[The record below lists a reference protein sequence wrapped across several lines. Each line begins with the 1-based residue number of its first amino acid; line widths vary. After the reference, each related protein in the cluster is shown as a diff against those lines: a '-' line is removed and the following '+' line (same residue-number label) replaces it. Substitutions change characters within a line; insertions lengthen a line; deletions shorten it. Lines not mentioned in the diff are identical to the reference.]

1 MRGSGSPSS
10 ARSRRMR
17 STRTAWWPSAR
28 HAPLRSA
35 PSCECES
42 PDRLRPRPPLCP
54 VELRQPSP
62 LATSLPQ
69 CPPLHPLGSIVSHAA
84 QSGFAVRFARRFRA
98 AVFLCG
104 CPTATVA
111 LACKRHSISG
121 FDRSVG
127 AAAAL
132 GPLSHCSQ
140 VIGFASDVLDNWER
154 VLEIHALYRP
164 SSAKWHAS
172 SPHVMSMVVRHK
184 RSGAMQARLVVVS
197 PLRSACAWTA
207 PPAQTCSH
215 TPILARPRMLQA
227 ADLCPARAAAC
238 A

>member
-1 MRGSGSPSS
+1 MRHSRGMLCGLHGGSC
-10 ARSRRMR
+10 RSV
-17 STRTAWWPSAR
+17 
-28 HAPLRSA
+28 PLRRS
-35 PSCECES
+35 
-42 PDRLRPRPPLCP
+42 LCDGP
-54 VELRQPSP
+54 
-62 LATSLPQ
+62 
-69 CPPLHPLGSIVSHAA
+69 
-84 QSGFAVRFARRFRA
+84 
-98 AVFLCG
+98 
-104 CPTATVA
+104 A

-121 FDRSVG
+121 FGRSVG

-132 GPLSHCSQ
+132 GPLSRCSQ

-215 TPILARPRMLQA
+215 ADPRAPANA
-227 ADLCPARAAAC
+227 ANRQSLSRQSGSVRMTLGGD
-238 A
+238 